1 MSTDTDTGMD
11 VAEPVDPTEERL
23 DNPGYEIFIAVLSI
37 LSIVNLLAIFVVD
50 DQAVEYVLTVMNLL
64 LSVVLFLD
72 FVQRFVKA
80 PGRGVTRAHYFF
92 REFGWA
98 DLAASLPLPQLKIL
112 RVFRLWKAYRLFR
125 RYGAKHLARTLLDDR
140 AGSALYLLL
149 IIAVLVLQFG
159 SLWMLRIEQ
168 AAQGANI
175 TSASDAIWYVIVT
188 ISTVG
193 YGDQFPVTNPGRV
206 LGATIIILG
215 VGIFGTLTGYLANA
229 FIAPRKKT
237 AAEEAEEDAE
247 AAADASR
254 DAEGHQRLL
263 PHRFLD
269 PGPQGGVEVIEQ
281 LLQLV
286 LQGPQIVGHLMGLLA
301 GVAQQLLQLL
311 ADPAAGQAG
320 LAADHLDD
328 GVEAAAGGLQG
339 VARHLRPLA
348 LDRGQQSLET
358 VPEGGL
364 LGMGAGG
371 MLPGEHD
378 LIVQQTGPGA
388 AVVGGA
394 IALLRE
400 LGVGAGGLGGGIHR
414 VQRG

>member
-1 MSTDTDTGMD
+1 MSTDADTGMD

-125 RYGAKHLARTLLDDR
+125 RYGAKHLARTLLEDR

-149 IIAVLVLQFG
+149 MIAVLVLQFG
-159 SLWMLRIEQ
+159 SVWMLRIEQ
-168 AAQGANI
+168 YQTDANI
-175 TSASDAIWYVIVT
+175 TSASDALWYVIVT

-193 YGDQFPVTNPGRV
+193 YGDQYPVTNAGRV
-206 LGATIIILG
+206 LGTTIIVLG

-229 FIAPRKKT
+229 FIAPKKKT
-237 AAEEAEEDAE
+237 AEEEAEDDAARE
-247 AAADASR
+247 AEMGR
-254 DAEGHQRLL
+254 DAELHERVDQLHTLLAEQQRTIARL
-263 PHRFLD
+263 
-269 PGPQGGVEVIEQ
+269 EQ
-281 LLQLV
+281 LLT
-286 LQGPQIVGHLMGLLA
+286 
-301 GVAQQLLQLL
+301 
-311 ADPAAGQAG
+311 
-320 LAADHLDD
+320 
-328 GVEAAAGGLQG
+328 E
-339 VARHLRPLA
+339 R
-348 LDRGQQSLET
+348 
-358 VPEGGL
+358 
-364 LGMGAGG
+364 
-371 MLPGEHD
+371 
-378 LIVQQTGPGA
+378 
-388 AVVGGA
+388 
-394 IALLRE
+394 
-400 LGVGAGGLGGGIHR
+400 
-414 VQRG
+414 